1 MSAHP
6 SLQQPILV
14 TGAAGFIGYHT
25 IISLIQKG
33 ATNIIG
39 IDNINDYYDPSLK
52 LARLESLKQFGNSI
66 RFEKLDLA
74 DREGLE
80 ALFKKYKPRNVIH
93 LAAQAGVRYSLENPY
108 AYLQSNLVGFM
119 NMLECVR
126 HNEVE
131 HMVYA
136 SSSSVYGA
144 NTKLPFS
151 THDQTDHQ
159 VSLYAS
165 TKKANESMAF
175 SYSSMYKIPL
185 TGLRFFTV
193 YGPFGRPDMAYFKFT
208 KSIFEGKP
216 ITVYNN
222 GDMMRDFTYIDDI
235 VDGVIK
241 CMKSPAKAEQFGEY
255 SVPHKLYNIGNN
267 NPENLGKFIQIL
279 ERLTGREAVKEYLP
293 IQTGDVL
300 STYADIDDIHKDLGF
315 TPAVPLE
322 QGLAR
327 FVEWYRSYYNIR
339 G

>member
-1 MSAHP
+1 MTSDP
-6 SLQQPILV
+6 LNKTILV
-14 TGAAGFIGYHT
+14 TGAAGFIGFHT
-25 IISLIQKG
+25 IRALAREG
-33 ATNIIG
+33 ATQIIG
-39 IDNINDYYDPSLK
+39 IDNINDYYDPKLK
-52 LARLESLKQFGNSI
+52 LSRLEEMSKLGNI
-66 RFEKLDLA
+66 LHFEKLDLA
-74 DREGLE
+74 DQTSLN
-80 ALFKKYKPRNVIH
+80 ALFEKYRPANVIH
-93 LAAQAGVRYSLENPY
+93 LAAQAGVRYSLDNPY

-119 NMLECVR
+119 NMLECAR
-126 HNEVE
+126 HYEIE

-151 THDQTDHQ
+151 VSDRTDHQ

-175 SYSSMYKIPL
+175 SYSSMYGIPL

-235 VDGVIK
+235 VEGLIK
-241 CMKSPAKAEQFGEY
+241 CMKSPAKAEHFGAY
-255 SVPHKLYNIGNN
+255 RVPHKLYNIGNN

-300 STYADIDDIHKDLGF
+300 STYADIDDIHQDLGF
-315 TPAVPLE
+315 TPSVPLE
-322 QGLAR
+322 RGLDK
-327 FVEWYRSYYNIR
+327 FVTWYRDFY
-339 G
+339 GVQ